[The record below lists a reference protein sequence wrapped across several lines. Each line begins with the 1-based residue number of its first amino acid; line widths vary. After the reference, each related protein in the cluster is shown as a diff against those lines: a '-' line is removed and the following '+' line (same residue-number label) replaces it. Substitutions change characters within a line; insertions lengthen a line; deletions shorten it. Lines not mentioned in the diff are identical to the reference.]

1 MVQGVS
7 VPQIPGYTASGDGSN
22 LLSLWSQP
30 VGAYPEALW
39 PRRRLNDIDSSPSG
53 WVAVGSEQG
62 WAANV
67 LRRRAA
73 AGRGLSATEPRRSY

>member
-7 VPQIPGYTASGDGSN
+7 VPQIPGYTASGDGTN

-39 PRRRLNDIDSSPSG
+39 PRRRLMTSIRVRP
-53 WVAVGSEQG
+53 VG
-62 WAANV
+62 
-67 LRRRAA
+67 
-73 AGRGLSATEPRRSY
+73 